1 MRFTLS
7 DTKYFRDCV
16 TIIADL
22 VSEARLKFTDD
33 RIELVAMDPANVAMV
48 IYKLFAS
55 TFTSYDFKEDVEI
68 GINLSNLKQIL
79 RRVGGSDSL
88 DIEIVDNKMNIKILG
103 TSTRT
108 FSIPL
113 LDMEER
119 QQKVP
124 ELKFPVTIKT
134 STDIVSN
141 AIDDADIVGESVAFI
156 ADSEKLTIAS
166 EGEISR
172 VKIEVKKD
180 ENTEIVSELDN
191 LVKAKYSIEYLKKM
205 VMGSKISGRV
215 LLSFNTDYPLKLEF
229 IEIDKV
235 YLGFIL
241 APRVEND

>member
-1 MRFTLS
+1 MKFTLT
-7 DTKYFRDCV
+7 DTKYLKDCI
-16 TIIADL
+16 TIVAEL
-22 VSEARLKFTDD
+22 VSEARLRFTDD
-33 RIELVAMDPANVAMV
+33 RVELIAMDPANVAMV

-55 TFTSYDFKEDVEI
+55 TFTSYNFEKETEI

-103 TSTRT
+103 SSTRT

-113 LDMEER
+113 LDLEER

-124 ELKFPVTIKT
+124 DLKFPINIKT
-134 STDIVSN
+134 STEIVSN

-156 ADSEKLTIAS
+156 SDSEKLTIAS
-166 EGEISR
+166 EGELSR
-172 VKIEVKKD
+172 VKIEIKQD
-180 ENTEIVSELDN
+180 DNTKITSELES
-191 LVKAKYSIEYLKKM
+191 LAKAKYSIEYLKKM
-205 VMGSKISGRV
+205 VMGSKISNNV
-215 LLSFNTDYPLKLEF
+215 SLSFNTDYPLKLEF
-229 IEIDKV
+229 LEVDKV